1 MEEFKNYIAENWQTI
16 VATVLTV
23 IEYFLIFL
31 YARKTSTTKT
41 FLSTLFKE
49 KASDVDNL
57 ARERVEEMKALIE
70 KYSKEMD
77 RVVVLACEEVN
88 DAIAKSAAIDEKY
101 QAEIQKVQ
109 AMQLNL
115 ATLERALKIIT
126 GEEVHI
132 NVGTDQNDNK
142 TT

>member
-16 VATVLTV
+16 VGTVLTV

-31 YARKTSTTKT
+31 YAHKTSTTKT

-49 KASDVDNL
+49 KASDVDRL
-57 ARERVEEMKALIE
+57 AREKVEEAKALVE
-70 KYSKEMD
+70 KYSKEMEQ
-77 RVVVLACEEVN
+77 VVALAREQVEN
-88 DAIAKSAAIDEKY
+88 AIAKSAAIDEKY

-109 AMQLNL
+109 TMQLDL
-115 ATLERALKIIT
+115 ATLERALQIIT

-132 NVGTDQNDNK
+132 NAGNDDE

>member
-16 VATVLTV
+16 VGTVLTV

-31 YARKTSTTKT
+31 YAHKTSTTKT

-49 KASDVDNL
+49 KASDVDKL
-57 ARERVEEMKALIE
+57 AREKVEEAKALVE
-70 KYSKEMD
+70 KYSKEMEQ
-77 RVVVLACEEVN
+77 VVALAREQVD

-109 AMQLNL
+109 AMQLDL
-115 ATLERALKIIT
+115 ATLERALQILGATEK
-126 GEEVHI
+126 EEEA
-132 NVGTDQNDNK
+132 NE
-142 TT
+142 

>member
-16 VATVLTV
+16 IATVLTV

-49 KASDVDNL
+49 KASDVDKL
-57 ARERVEEMKALIE
+57 AREKVEEAKALVE
-70 KYSKEMD
+70 KYSKEMEQ
-77 RVVVLACEEVN
+77 VVTLAREQVD

-109 AMQLNL
+109 AMQLDL
-115 ATLERALKIIT
+115 ATLERALQIIT

-132 NVGTDQNDNK
+132 NAGNDDE

>member
-31 YARKTSTTKT
+31 YAHKTSTTKT

-49 KASDVDNL
+49 KASDVDKL
-57 ARERVEEMKALIE
+57 AREKVEEAKALVE
-70 KYSKEMD
+70 KYSKEMEQ
-77 RVVVLACEEVN
+77 VVALAREQVD
-88 DAIAKSAAIDEKY
+88 DAIARSAAIDEKY

-109 AMQLNL
+109 TMQLDL
-115 ATLERALKIIT
+115 ATLERALQIIT

-132 NVGTDQNDNK
+132 NAADDDKAT
-142 TT
+142 